1 MSSTAPQ
8 PAPPR
13 QTDFRRRTVLPSTQ
27 RNLGQGG
34 AGGGAG
40 LDLTS
45 DEYLDR
51 IEEELNRRVDHDTVS
66 LVDGMRDLVGLA
78 TLDPSNPPHPSASSH
93 RALSSQLKT
102 EHMLRSAQSLLAL
115 AHTLKLL
122 HLFGDGEAGQVAR
135 EGREKDLVDD
145 IERLKAR
152 VRELAGDEGVL
163 EGAAGA

>member
-27 RNLGQGG
+27 RNLGQG
-34 AGGGAG
+34 AAPG
-40 LDLTS
+40 LDLSS

-51 IEEELNRRVDHDTVS
+51 IEEELNRRVDTDTTS
-66 LVDGMRDLVGLA
+66 LVDGMRDLVGLS

-122 HLFGDGEAGQVAR
+122 HLFGDGEAGHVAR
-135 EGREKDLVDD
+135 EQRDKELVDD

-152 VRELAGDEGVL
+152 VRELAGNEGAPV
-163 EGAAGA
+163 GAAGA